1 MLTSKQRSKLRSL
14 AATLSPI
21 AQIGKDGLN
30 ANLVK
35 SVSDCLD
42 KHELIKV
49 QVLDNAPDDALTIV
63 ETLAAE
69 LNAIAV
75 TVIGRKGVLYRRS
88 NLPKVKHIDLN

>member
-21 AQIGKDGLN
+21 AQIGKDGLGE
-30 ANLVK
+30 NLVK

-42 KHELIKV
+42 KRELVKV
-49 QVLDNAPDDALTIV
+49 QVLDNAPDDPLALV

-69 LNAIAV
+69 LNAVAV

-88 NLPKVKHIDLN
+88 SLDGVKHIEL